1 MTLQCH
7 TLIQALLGSFFLS
20 NPYEG
25 GVNTSFYT
33 LVVSLYL
40 TVVVLWLY
48 QYYGILSSLFSSKNE
63 IHPASL
69 YSCPVIQ
76 NAFWRCWYVTQRQW
90 ILGIYQLFHH
100 KAGAGRSSM
109 VDNSDTLALYPI
121 H

>member
-25 GVNTSFYT
+25 VVNTSFYT
-33 LVVSLYL
+33 LVVSLYF

-63 IHPASL
+63 IHPATL
-69 YSCPVIQ
+69 YSCSSHTKCFLGMLVCDTEAVDTWDLPAVPPKG
-76 NAFWRCWYVTQRQW
+76 WSRQE
-90 ILGIYQLFHH
+90 
-100 KAGAGRSSM
+100 
-109 VDNSDTLALYPI
+109 
-121 H
+121 